1 MTEETKE
8 EQLNLVD
15 QMAAL
20 DKKRHEVGRKLGE
33 IREKIGLIRARLL
46 LEVAQ
51 ERDERGK
58 PAYSNE
64 KLREAAVRVRLAENN
79 AYQELHEEEKA
90 LRHEHEGLIL
100 EINRLSMRKE
110 LLTADRD
117 RGLLSLLLGLGKR

>member
-8 EQLNLVD
+8 ELLNLVD

-20 DKKRHEVGRKLGE
+20 DKKRHEVSRKLGE
-33 IREKIGLIRARLL
+33 IREKIGLIQARLL

-51 ERDERGK
+51 ERDESGK
-58 PAYSNE
+58 PIYSNE
-64 KLREAAVRVRLAENN
+64 KLREAAVRVRRAEDDT
-79 AYQELHEEEKA
+79 YQELHEAEKA
-90 LRHEHEGLIL
+90 LRHEHEDLIVEL
-100 EINRLSMRKE
+100 NRLSARKE